1 MKESMDTDSFIAIFF
16 VCGGAGQKFVENVY
30 NK

>member
-1 MKESMDTDSFIAIFF
+1 MKESMDTDSFIAIF
-16 VCGGAGQKFVENVY
+16 VCGGAEQNFVENVY